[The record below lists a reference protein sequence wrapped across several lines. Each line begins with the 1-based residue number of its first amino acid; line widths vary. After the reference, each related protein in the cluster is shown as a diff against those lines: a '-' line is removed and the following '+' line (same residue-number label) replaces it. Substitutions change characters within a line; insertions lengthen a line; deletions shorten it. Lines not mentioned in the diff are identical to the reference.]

1 MTYKFSELDKI
12 SDIFDYYEQ
21 FGSFIK
27 IVILLEKCLCNPRM
41 GESPLLEEL
50 LHYDLDDEF
59 SHYGEIRDAI
69 DEFVPKVCHTYP
81 KKMKL
86 ITVILYLR

>member
-1 MTYKFSELDKI
+1 MDNI
-12 SDIFDYYEQ
+12 SDILDYDEQ
-21 FGSFIK
+21 VGCFIK
-27 IVILLEKCLCNPRM
+27 IVIQLQKRLCNPRM
-41 GESPLLEEL
+41 RENPVLEEF
-50 LHYDLDDEF
+50 LHYDLNGEC
-59 SHYGEIRDAI
+59 SHCGEIRDAI

>member
-1 MTYKFSELDKI
+1 
-12 SDIFDYYEQ
+12 
-21 FGSFIK
+21 
-27 IVILLEKCLCNPRM
+27 M

-50 LHYDLDDEF
+50 LYYDLDDEF
-59 SHYGEIRDAI
+59 SHYGKQIRDAI
-69 DEFVPKVCHTYP
+69 DEFVPKVYHTYP

>member
-1 MTYKFSELDKI
+1 
-12 SDIFDYYEQ
+12 
-21 FGSFIK
+21 
-27 IVILLEKCLCNPRM
+27 M

-69 DEFVPKVCHTYP
+69 DEFVPKVCQTYP

-86 ITVILYLR
+86 ITVILYLRNTQKII